1 MTGWVAIDFETANSL
16 RGSPC
21 SVGLV
26 KVKGGQIVEEWSSF
40 IKPPDGHDHFDAVN
54 TGIHGITAHHVRGAP
69 GWAQTLERIVQF
81 ADGAPLVAHNA
92 AFDIGVL
99 ADASRAS
106 GLPVP
111 DLRFACTLVVAR
123 RVWNGLLSYKL
134 PVLAGAL
141 GIDLPRHH
149 DAGADARAAAEVM
162 LAALRRHGTASLDQL
177 LAVHKI
183 RMGSYRSGARQGCS
197 YRGGAPPEPSPDA
210 DPDADP
216 DNPFYGL
223 TVCFTGSLPGMT
235 RAEAG
240 RRIAAL
246 GAWTARDV
254 TRSVHLLVLGGVDPR
269 RLAPGAATTGKH
281 AKAQR
286 LRDNGHDITVIDHE
300 EFFELLAA
308 AED

>member
-26 KVKGGQIVEEWSSF
+26 KVKGRQIVEEWSSF
-40 IKPPDGHDHFDAVN
+40 IKPPDGHDHFDAFN
-54 TGIHGITAHHVRGAP
+54 IRIHGITADHVRDAP
-69 GWAQTLERIVQF
+69 GWPETLERIVQF
-81 ADGAPLVAHNA
+81 AGGTPLVAHNA

-99 ADASRAS
+99 ADACRAS
-106 GLPVP
+106 GQAVP

-141 GIDLPRHH
+141 GIELARHH
-149 DAGADARAAAEVM
+149 DAGDDARAAAEVM
-162 LAALRRHGTASLDQL
+162 LAALRRQGTDSLDHL
-177 LAVHKI
+177 LAVHKV
-183 RMGSYRSGARQGCS
+183 RMGSFQGGVRQGCA
-197 YRGGAPPEPSPDA
+197 YRGGAPRAPSPDA

-235 RAEAG
+235 RAEAAK
-240 RRIAAL
+240 RIAAL
-246 GAWTARDV
+246 GAWTAGDV
-254 TRSVHLLVLGGVDPR
+254 TRSLDLLVLGGVQPHQ
-269 RLAPGAATTGKH
+269 LAPGATKTGKH
-281 AKAQR
+281 LKAQK
-286 LRDNGHDITVIDHE
+286 LRDAGHDITVIDHE
-300 EFFELLAA
+300 EFRELLAA
-308 AED
+308 AEA

>member
-26 KVKGGQIVEEWSSF
+26 KVKERQIVEEWSSF
-40 IKPPDGHDHFDAVN
+40 IKPPAGHDHFDACNVR
-54 TGIHGITAHHVRGAP
+54 IHGITADRVRDAP
-69 GWAQTLERIVQF
+69 GWPETLERIVEF
-81 ADGAPLVAHNA
+81 AGGAPLVAHNA

-99 ADASRAS
+99 ADACRAV

-123 RVWNGLLSYKL
+123 RAWDGLLSYKL

-149 DAGADARAAAEVM
+149 DAAADARAAAEVM
-162 LAALRRHGTASLDQL
+162 IAALRRQGTARLGDL
-177 LAVHKI
+177 LAAHGI
-183 RMGSYRSGARQGCS
+183 RMGSYRGGVRRGCVH
-197 YRGGAPPEPSPDA
+197 RGGAPPEPSPAA
-210 DPDADP
+210 DPGADP
-216 DNPFYGL
+216 DNPFYGA
-223 TVCFTGSLPGMT
+223 TVCFTGKLPGMT
-235 RAEAG
+235 RAEAA

-246 GAWTARDV
+246 GAHIADDV
-254 TRSVHLLVLGGVDPR
+254 TRFVDLLVLGGVEPH
-269 RLAPGAATTGKH
+269 RLAPGATTTGKH

-286 LRDNGHDITVIDHE
+286 LRDRGHGITVIDHE

-308 AED
+308 AQG